1 MSVDLAHFLTAQDF
15 VYEQVLAEL
24 RAGRKRSHWIWFIF
38 PQFAALGRSYRA
50 QRFGLRSRAEAES
63 YLAHPVL
70 GARLRTCTELLLTL
84 PTTPL
89 TEILGAPDDTKF
101 HASMTL
107 FAAVAGPASPY
118 QQALDRWFGG
128 AAHEATATLLT
139 G

>member
-1 MSVDLAHFLTAQDF
+1 MPTDFSHVLTAQDF

-38 PQFAALGRSYRA
+38 PQLAALGRSYRG

-70 GARLRTCTELLLTL
+70 GARLRACTELLLAL
-84 PTTPL
+84 PATPIA
-89 TEILGAPDDTKF
+89 EVLGAPDDAKF